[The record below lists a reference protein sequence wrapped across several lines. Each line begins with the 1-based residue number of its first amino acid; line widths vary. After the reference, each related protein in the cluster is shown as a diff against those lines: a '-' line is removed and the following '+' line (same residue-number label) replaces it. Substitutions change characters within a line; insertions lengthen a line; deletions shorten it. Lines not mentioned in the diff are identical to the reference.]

1 MSCSFLQS
9 NLWTLLK
16 GSFDWEP
23 YTFHYEGKTINVLLR
38 RFCKIFSLAYVPYA
52 PIEQPDFEEFSKKLK
67 EELPKGC
74 VLIRFDLPWYV
85 EQEGQWTDAPKS
97 FRKASMDIQPPSSV
111 ILNISRPLDEIL
123 KGMKD
128 RARRN
133 IKKAE
138 KSGVIVSCHGA
149 DKLPVWYEL
158 YKETSERDRIASRP
172 IKYYQKL
179 FELAANQKRFDVRL
193 YLASIDDDV
202 LAGIITMFDG
212 REATYLYGASSN
224 RKRETQPNYA
234 VQWRAIQDAKAAG
247 CMEYDFFGIPPTD
260 DPNHPMHGLYL
271 FKTGWGGTIV
281 HRPGCWDYPCR
292 PVLYRLSRVYE
303 SIRKWYYK
311 VFKKKKRSGLQ

>member
-9 NLWTLLK
+9 NLWTLFK

-23 YTFHYEGKTINVLLR
+23 YTFHYEGKTVNVLLR

-52 PIEQPDFEEFSKKLK
+52 PIEQPDLEEFSKKLK

-133 IKKAE
+133 VKTAE
-138 KSGVIVSCHGA
+138 KRGVTVSCHGA

-172 IKYYQKL
+172 IKYYQKQ
-179 FELAANQKRFDVRL
+179 N
-193 YLASIDDDV
+193 
-202 LAGIITMFDG
+202 
-212 REATYLYGASSN
+212 
-224 RKRETQPNYA
+224 
-234 VQWRAIQDAKAAG
+234 
-247 CMEYDFFGIPPTD
+247 
-260 DPNHPMHGLYL
+260 
-271 FKTGWGGTIV
+271 
-281 HRPGCWDYPCR
+281 
-292 PVLYRLSRVYE
+292 
-303 SIRKWYYK
+303 
-311 VFKKKKRSGLQ
+311 